1 MFAKKLGRFTAG
13 LFVTLGLV
21 FGGSLAAVVGN
32 DGPAS
37 PTAAAIPFG
46 DARLQSVEFEWS

>member
-21 FGGSLAAVVGN
+21 FGGSLAAVAGN

-37 PTAAAIPFG
+37 STAAAIPLG
-46 DARLQSVEFEWS
+46 EARAQSVEFEWT